1 MEPGRRVRARTI
13 LTDDQR
19 HILTEAFKAGLTST
33 GKPKLREIEGLA
45 QQLHLSVST
54 VKGRPR
60 DHERVYWDQNYV
72 NQWRWYLTN
81 FMKFATV
88 DCLLGLCEYASS
100 RLHLMLA

>member
-54 VKGRPR
+54 VI
-60 DHERVYWDQNYV
+60 DN
-72 NQWRWYLTN
+72 YLT
-81 FMKFATV
+81 ARDWQRDV
-88 DCLLGLCEYASS
+88 CLGHSALLPAVNY
-100 RLHLMLA
+100 